1 VCLPISAERA
11 FATFPGIPLDV
22 FPSGKF
28 IVHRPRVRGGYPTR
42 EGIGRTVCWY
52 ALFKK
57 FGMRDLLALTE
68 WAGRGLRV
76 GEYSSGSTPD
86 SPVRS
91 SPEDVAALQ
100 EAIEAMSSTVS
111 IVIPDTTKLTVL
123 DAPNVNALHEHLVAL
138 CNGEMSKAIV
148 GSTLTSEVGEGGGN
162 RALGEVHERVTLMI
176 ARGDA
181 EAVAGTLRRDLLRP
195 MVERMFGR
203 GTPVPKITF
212 ATDPAQDLTELAK
225 RLDLAA
231 RAGVNISQAAARKML
246 QLPDPLEGDA
256 LLVPR

>member
-1 VCLPISAERA
+1 
-11 FATFPGIPLDV
+11 
-22 FPSGKF
+22 
-28 IVHRPRVRGGYPTR
+28 
-42 EGIGRTVCWY
+42 
-52 ALFKK
+52 
-57 FGMRDLLALTE
+57 
-68 WAGRGLRV
+68 
-76 GEYSSGSTPD
+76 
-86 SPVRS
+86 
-91 SPEDVAALQ
+91 
-100 EAIEAMSSTVS
+100 
-111 IVIPDTTKLTVL
+111 
-123 DAPNVNALHEHLVAL
+123 LHEHLVAL

-181 EAVAGTLRRDLLRP
+181 EAVASTLRRDLLRP

-203 GTPVPKITF
+203 GTPVPKIVF

-231 RAGVNISQAAARKML
+231 RAGIGISQTDARKML